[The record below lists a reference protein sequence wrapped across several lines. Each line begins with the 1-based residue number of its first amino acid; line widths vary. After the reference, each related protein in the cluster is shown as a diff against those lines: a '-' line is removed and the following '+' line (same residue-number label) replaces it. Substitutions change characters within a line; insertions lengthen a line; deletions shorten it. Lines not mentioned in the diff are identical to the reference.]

1 MSVRGQKRGGGG
13 ADPAAGPSQRQLRV
27 GEIVRRALAEVFARG
42 DLHDPDLTRRN
53 LTFTEVRPSPDLKNA
68 TVFVAPLGGKDEEG
82 ALKALRR
89 NSGEIRRA
97 LARNVQLKYA
107 PDVKFV
113 IDKTFDRMQ
122 EADRLFQNERVRRD
136 VESGRA
142 AAQEE
147 DDVWDD
153 EGEDEDEGGGG
164 ADEAAEGG
172 SAGDPAP
179 KT

>member
-1 MSVRGQKRGGGG
+1 MSVRSHKGG

-27 GEIVRRALAEVFARG
+27 GEIVRRALADVFARG

-53 LTFTEVRPSPDLKNA
+53 ITFTEVRPSPDLKNA

-136 VESGRA
+136 VEAGRA
-142 AAQEE
+142 AARKDE
-147 DDVWDD
+147 WDD
-153 EGEDEDEGGGG
+153 EDDEDHGEGEGGDQ
-164 ADEAAEGG
+164 ADR
-172 SAGDPAP
+172 DPAP
-179 KT
+179 KG